1 MGDPAGIGPEVI
13 LKALS
18 DASIRKSIA
27 PLLIGEAF
35 VFEKIKKIINSP
47 FSFNVIK
54 NCRKDR
60 FDKSNHYNKVKI
72 EGAVSK
78 SEKINLLNL
87 EEIKKSDFVVGKVS
101 KATGKAAIA
110 YVRKGFFLARDKRI
124 DALVTAPINK
134 EAVKLS
140 NFPYPGHTEFL
151 AALSK
156 RKKVGMVL
164 AAKELKVLLVTTH
177 LALRDIFIRL
187 SEKRILEKIK
197 LGYHFLKDDL
207 KLKNPRIGL
216 CGLNP
221 HNGEKG
227 IFGDEEERVI
237 KPAIAAARRAGI
249 NCIGPVPS
257 DVIFYQATKQK
268 KYDLVIAMYHD
279 QGLIPIKTLYF
290 KEAVNITIGLP
301 LIRTSPDHGTAFDIA
316 YQGKADSTSMK
327 EAIRYA
333 ARLVSVQGNKRS
345 PQTISV

>member
-13 LKALS
+13 LKALAE
-18 DASIRKSIA
+18 ASIRKSIA
-27 PLLIGEAF
+27 PLLIGEDF
-35 VFEKIKKIINSP
+35 IFERVKKIVGFPFHFHPIN
-47 FSFNVIK
+47 
-54 NCRKDR
+54 
-60 FDKSNHYNKVKI
+60 KI
-72 EGAVSK
+72 EEAIFKEGQ
-78 SEKINLLNL
+78 IDILNL
-87 EEIKKSDFVVGKVS
+87 GEMRENNFVVGKVS
-101 KATGKAAIA
+101 RVCGKAAIA
-110 YVRKGFFLARDKRI
+110 YVKKAFFLAKNKRI
-124 DALVTAPINK
+124 GALVTAPINK
-134 EAVKLS
+134 EAVSLS

-151 AALSK
+151 AALTK
-156 RKKVGMVL
+156 RKRVGMVL

-177 LALRDIFIRL
+177 LALRDISAAL
-187 SEKRILEKIK
+187 TEEKILEKIK

-221 HNGEKG
+221 HNGEAG

-257 DVIFYQATKQK
+257 DIIFYQATKQK

-279 QGLIPIKTLYF
+279 QGLIPLKTLYF
-290 KEAVNITIGLP
+290 EEAVNITIGLP
-301 LIRTSPDHGTAFDIA
+301 IIRTSPDHGTAFDIA

-333 ARLVSVQGNKRS
+333 ARLVSAKGNKRS
-345 PQTISV
+345 PQAISV